1 MSGVGKAARLR
12 RVIEARPQWSWT
24 FIGRAGAEDPAA
36 WGLRNLRVLPPMT
49 PDRLAGYYQAAD
61 LLVLPSTGEGLPV
74 VVQEAMACGT
84 PALVSEEVAAALAS
98 ADVLFSAGRD
108 SEAILDQA
116 ARALALLS
124 RSPELRG
131 RAAAYAAQAW
141 SWQARIRD
149 YESLLL
155 RISRQRLGQ
164 EADRD
169 PVTSA

>member
-1 MSGVGKAARLR
+1 
-12 RVIEARPQWSWT
+12 
-24 FIGRAGAEDPAA
+24 
-36 WGLRNLRVLPPMT
+36 
-49 PDRLAGYYQAAD
+49 
-61 LLVLPSTGEGLPV
+61 
-74 VVQEAMACGT
+74 MACGT
-84 PALVSEEVAAALAS
+84 PALVSEEVAAALGSTDA
-98 ADVLFSAGRD
+98 LFGTGRD
-108 SEAILDQA
+108 SKAILDQA

-131 RAAAYAAQAW
+131 RTAAYAAQAW

-164 EADRD
+164 EAERD